1 MSGESSAWVLPYSS
15 VVGQERLKRALEI
28 NFVARGIG
36 GVLVSGQKGTAKST
50 AVRAFCLMMYHDLPV
65 TLPINATDDRVVGG
79 WRLDE
84 LMRGDPQQQPGLLEE
99 AGQRGVLY
107 IDEVNLLDDH
117 LVNIILDVTSTGIL
131 PVEREAISKSLQ
143 LDFALVATMNP
154 EEGQLRPQ
162 LLDRFGLM
170 VQVDEEDSTERRLEI
185 LDTVLRLDEARYHGQ
200 SQWLDEGREADEGR
214 RQELQA
220 ARERLYDVSVEAI
233 KPLCAEIA
241 AAFQA
246 PGHRGDKVMVLGARA
261 LAALDS
267 ASEASADHVRSVVP
281 LALRHRRPGT
291 GPGGQSYWSAEDD
304 RTLAELIEKAGTE
317 EDTSLGRLD

>member
-1 MSGESSAWVLPYSS
+1 MSGEYNAWVLPYSR
-15 VVGQERLKRALEI
+15 VVGQERAKLALEL
-28 NFVARGIG
+28 NFIARGIG

-50 AVRAFCLMMYHDLPV
+50 AVRAFCLMMYDDLPV

-99 AGQRGVLY
+99 AGTRGVLY

-131 PVEREAISKSLQ
+131 PVEREAISKLLR

-170 VQVDEEDSTERRLEI
+170 VQVDDEGSSERRLEI
-185 LDTVLRLDEARYHGQ
+185 LDAVLRLDEARYQGQ
-200 SQWLDEGREADEGR
+200 TQWLDAGREADHER
-214 RQELQA
+214 RQKLEA
-220 ARERLYDVSVEAI
+220 ARERLYEVSVEAV
-233 KPLCAEIA
+233 KPLCADIA

-261 LAALDS
+261 LAALDGADQ
-267 ASEASADHVRSVVP
+267 ASPAHVKAVVP

-291 GPGGQSYWSAEDD
+291 GPGGQSYWSPEDD
-304 RTLAELIEKAGTE
+304 STLSDILDKAGV
-317 EDTSLGRLD
+317 